1 MKPRLLIVDDEP
13 DMLDFMERVF
23 RSQYEVVRASS
34 GEEALRLLGQKK
46 FAVLITDQKMPQ
58 MTGVELLERIGS
70 RLPYL
75 VKLLLSGFTDVPE
88 IERAMDRAGIHN
100 YVVKP
105 IDSEK
110 LRAAV
115 KEAIERHAR
124 GKALSDSQTRR
135 TKVES

>member
-23 RSQYEVVRASS
+23 RTEYEVVRASS
-34 GEEALRLLGQKK
+34 GEEALRVLGQKK
-46 FAVLITDQKMPQ
+46 FSVVITDQKMPQ
-58 MTGVELLERIGS
+58 MTGVELLERIGP

-75 VKLLLSGFTDVPE
+75 VKVLLSGFTDVPE

-115 KEAIERHAR
+115 QEAIERHAR
-124 GKALSDSQTRR
+124 GRALSDSQARR

>member
-1 MKPRLLIVDDEP
+1 MKHRLLIVDDEP

-23 RSQYEVVRASS
+23 RSDYEVVRASS

-46 FAVLITDQKMPQ
+46 FAVVITDQKMPQ

-75 VKLLLSGFTDVPE
+75 VKVLLSGFTDVPE

>member
-1 MKPRLLIVDDEP
+1 MRARMLIVDDEP

-23 RSQYEVVRASS
+23 RSEYEVVRASS
-34 GEEALRLLGQKK
+34 GDDALRELAKAR
-46 FAVLITDQKMPQ
+46 FAVVITDQKMPH
-58 MTGVELLERIGS
+58 MTGVELLERVGQ
-70 RLPYL
+70 RQPYL
-75 VKLLLSGFTDVPE
+75 VKVLLSGFTDVPE

-105 IDSEK
+105 VDSEK

-115 KEAIERHAR
+115 TEAIERHAR
-124 GKALSDSQTRR
+124 GRALSDSQARR

>member
-1 MKPRLLIVDDEP
+1 MKHRLLIVDDEP

-46 FAVLITDQKMPQ
+46 FAVVITDQKMPQ
-58 MTGVELLERIGS
+58 MTGVELLERIGQ

-75 VKLLLSGFTDVPE
+75 VKVLLSGFTDVPE

-124 GKALSDSQTRR
+124 GKALSDSQARR

>member
-1 MKPRLLIVDDEP
+1 MKHRLLIVDDEP

-34 GEEALRLLGQKK
+34 GDEALRLLGQKK
-46 FAVLITDQKMPQ
+46 FAVVITDQKMPQ
-58 MTGVELLERIGS
+58 MTGVELLERIGQ

-75 VKLLLSGFTDVPE
+75 VKVLLSGFTDVPE

-124 GKALSDSQTRR
+124 GRALSDSQARR

>member
-1 MKPRLLIVDDEP
+1 MKHRLLIVDDEP

-23 RSQYEVVRASS
+23 RSEYEVVRASS

-46 FAVLITDQKMPQ
+46 FAVVITDQKMPQ
-58 MTGVELLERIGS
+58 MTGVELLERVGQ

-75 VKLLLSGFTDVPE
+75 VKVLLSGFTDVPE

-124 GKALSDSQTRR
+124 GKALSDSQARR